1 MFNAFQ
7 ETLLESQCS
16 HRFVHTRICRIS
28 YYKTLCNIS
37 RHIYINVIARLHCI
51 CKIRVLLGVKYFIL
65 YFFRL
70 TRA

>member
-1 MFNAFQ
+1 MLFKRLFLNHSVAIVLF
-7 ETLLESQCS
+7 THGYAVFLIIKHFITFLD
-16 HRFVHTRICRIS
+16 
-28 YYKTLCNIS
+28 
-37 RHIYINVIARLHCI
+37 IYINVIARLHCI